1 MIAVN
6 RIMNDIFISYAREDI
21 DKVRPFVKLIED
33 SGWTVFWDT
42 MIPLGLTWREYIG
55 KALSNSKCVI
65 VVWSRNSVKSVFVQ
79 EEADEA
85 RERKVLIPI
94 KIDDSRPPLGF
105 RAIQHEDFT
114 NWKGESNHR
123 SAKNLIKAIEDI
135 AGKPKKGS
143 AEFTGK
149 FTVEQDKLPKDDNW
163 EKRVLC
169 SDGNCIGVIGPGGHC
184 KICGKAIENDEDIS
198 SVEVDWEKRVLSSDG
213 SCIGVIGPSGRC
225 KTCGKVAEVE
235 ED

>member
-6 RIMNDIFISYAREDI
+6 RIMSDIFISYAREDI

-33 SGWTVFWDT
+33 NGWTVFWDT
-42 MIPLGLTWREYIG
+42 MIPPGLTWREYIG
-55 KALSNSKCVI
+55 KALSNAKCVI
-65 VVWSRNSVKSVFVQ
+65 VVWSRNSVKSLFVQ

-85 RERKVLIPI
+85 CERKVLIPI

-114 NWKGESNHR
+114 NWKGESNYR
-123 SAKNLIKAIEDI
+123 SAKNLIKAIEGI
-135 AGKPKKGS
+135 AGKPQKGRV
-143 AEFTGK
+143 EFTGK
-149 FTVEQDKLPKDDNW
+149 FTVEQDKSPKDDNW

-169 SDGNCIGVIGPGGHC
+169 SDGNCIGVLGPDGHC
-184 KICGKAIENDEDIS
+184 KICGKAIETDEDLP
-198 SVEVDWEKRVLSSDG
+198 SVEVDWEKRVLCSDG

-225 KTCGKVAEVE
+225 KICGKIANVE
-235 ED
+235 